1 VVVPE
6 LTGIGGTAES
16 GQRGFAADALRVVPG
31 GHQKLRGGL
40 GSDCGDGAGCRCGL
54 GDQVGHL
61 LVGLGDFASRICTL
75 GPGGVGRNRD
85 SVAETAQRPGG
96 GDPVLRTTKASAM
109 KARKAAINQMHSVLV
124 GAPDELRA
132 SMTGLNRGALVGRCA
147 RLRADV
153 SRIGEPATTA

>member
-61 LVGLGDFASRICTL
+61 LVGLGDFSVQDLHSPGQPAKHNFGGGGRLTDPADV
-75 GPGGVGRNRD
+75 GPQPGA
-85 SVAETAQRPGG
+85 VAEPGRPG
-96 GDPVLRTTKASAM
+96 
-109 KARKAAINQMHSVLV
+109 
-124 GAPDELRA
+124 
-132 SMTGLNRGALVGRCA
+132 
-147 RLRADV
+147 
-153 SRIGEPATTA
+153 